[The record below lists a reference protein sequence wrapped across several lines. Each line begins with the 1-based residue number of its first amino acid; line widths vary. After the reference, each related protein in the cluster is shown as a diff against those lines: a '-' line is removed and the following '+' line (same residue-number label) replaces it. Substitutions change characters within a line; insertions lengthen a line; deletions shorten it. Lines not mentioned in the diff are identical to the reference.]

1 MSNTTSTAQ
10 TPVEA
15 SSVDSDGLST
25 ASAVE
30 TPDETPGSLDEAH
43 DDEPQNIGS
52 REARYRIR
60 AREAEQQRDAL
71 AQQIEQLQAR
81 DAERIAGSF
90 LSNPAD
96 VFTLGGVQISELV
109 GEDGFVD
116 TEKVTSVV
124 NQILGTRPGLSKQ
137 SPATD
142 RSQGHGFAA
151 ASSTPSFQ
159 ELLQQQ

>member
-1 MSNTTSTAQ
+1 MSDDT
-10 TPVEA
+10 VEP
-15 SSVDSDGLST
+15 SDAAG
-25 ASAVE
+25 AE
-30 TPDETPGSLDEAH
+30 THQDGPESLPEGGDTPGQENSSER
-43 DDEPQNIGS
+43 PMP
-52 REARYRIR
+52 REQRYRLQL
-60 AREAEQQRDAL
+60 REAEQQRDAL

-142 RSQGHGFAA
+142 RSQGHGHLPRQ
-151 ASSTPSFQ
+151 TPSWDAV
-159 ELLQQQ
+159 LKS